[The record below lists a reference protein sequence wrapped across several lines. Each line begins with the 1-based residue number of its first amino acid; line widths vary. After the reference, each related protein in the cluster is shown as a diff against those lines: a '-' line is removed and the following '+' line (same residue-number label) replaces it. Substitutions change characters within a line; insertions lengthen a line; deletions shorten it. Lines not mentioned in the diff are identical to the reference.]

1 MSEDDD
7 DVVVPN
13 TPVAALIPHDTVSG
27 RALMAVIAIL
37 TFLACLC
44 AGGGVLLAAST
55 SAWRSDV
62 SREITI
68 QVRPHA
74 GADTDAEVN
83 KLVMIA
89 SASPAVA
96 TVNAMSRAD
105 TEKSLAPWL
114 GAGLD
119 LSQLPIPRLVALLA
133 QAAGLVTVDSG
144 PAHAAAAVGCPQVVL
159 FGKALPSLYRPWGIA
174 GAESKVLCG
183 QIDGVPDMLGI
194 RTQDV
199 IDAWADLKLR
209 EG

>member
-119 LSQLPIPRLVALLA
+119 LSQLPIPRLVVVRLASRNPAAMAARCFSPPDSTAGSALMR
-133 QAAGLVTVDSG
+133 S
-144 PAHAAAAVGCPQVVL
+144 P
-159 FGKALPSLYRPWGIA
+159 RPTHLSNSTTSA
-174 GAESKVLCG
+174 
-183 QIDGVPDMLGI
+183 
-194 RTQDV
+194 R
-199 IDAWADLKLR
+199 
-209 EG
+209 